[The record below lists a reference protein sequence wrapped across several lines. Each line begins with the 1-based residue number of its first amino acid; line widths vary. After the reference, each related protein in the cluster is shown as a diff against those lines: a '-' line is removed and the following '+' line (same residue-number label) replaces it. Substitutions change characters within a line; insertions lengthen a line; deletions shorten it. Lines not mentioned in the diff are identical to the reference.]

1 MPVSYY
7 TLDEILIH
15 YRDFKTTPGIIR
27 ILAEMACVSPRDM
40 RMMLEKLGVIES
52 QGKRSF
58 YPDSSWRLL
67 IEGIKKGYPVKVL
80 CDQTGI
86 RESAAKSWQ
95 DHANRLHISYD
106 LEEIYRIRNRRRKQ
120 MQKANKAPNFV

>member
-27 ILAEMACVSPRDM
+27 ILSEMACVSQRDM
-40 RMMLEKLGVIES
+40 LMLLERLGVMEP
-52 QGKRSF
+52 QGKRSL
-58 YPDSSWRLL
+58 YSDSSWRML
-67 IEGIKKGYPVKVL
+67 IEGIKKGYPVKML
-80 CDQTGI
+80 CDQLGI

-95 DHANRLHISYD
+95 SHAERLHIPYD
-106 LEEIYRIRNRRRKQ
+106 MADIYRLRKRRTRKN
-120 MQKANKAPNFV
+120 ACRVISRA